1 MPLTLF
7 QALFYGV
14 AVFVSSACG
23 LVIEIVAGRLLAPYV
38 GMSLYT
44 WTAIIAVV
52 LAGLS
57 AGHWIGG
64 LLAPPQVDA
73 RRGARR
79 VAAALAGAAV
89 SSLASLVLLRVL
101 AGFLLGGGLD
111 AIPAIVA
118 LTTALFLLPSLFVGI
133 VSPILTKLAVDGMPG
148 RHGRV
153 IGTMY
158 ALGTL
163 GSIAGTLL
171 AGYLF
176 ISWIGSTGTVLTV
189 AGVYAALALA
199 FAAADRLRVLVVAV
213 LLAAGGGLAWWGGAV
228 RAFDSPCRIESD
240 YFCIRI
246 DDFSAETGRPS
257 RLMALDHLVHSIND
271 RDDPGLLYSPYI
283 HFVGEVTRRRL
294 GAGTPIAAFF
304 IGGGGFTLPRAW
316 SVGRPGSDLVVAELD
331 PQVSRAAE
339 QFLWWRPAAPGVSV
353 LHRDARAAL
362 AALPA
367 ARRFDLVFGDA
378 FHDISI
384 PAHLVS
390 REFHQQ
396 IAARLKPGG
405 FYVVN
410 VVDRG
415 DNPRFLFALVKT
427 LGQDFASVEAWVDP
441 DEAGDP
447 GQGHGGRTTFVVVAS
462 ATGNGDDG
470 RLVASHGL
478 RRAWLRWNPADL
490 AARVAASDSPV
501 LSDDFAPVDRL
512 MSGLLLGAEP

>member
-1 MPLTLF
+1 VQLPLF
-7 QALFYGV
+7 QAFFYGF

-23 LVIEIVAGRLLAPYV
+23 LIIEIVAGRLLAPYV

-57 AGHWIGG
+57 IGHWIGG
-64 LLAPPQVDA
+64 LLAPPEVDA

-79 VAAALAGAAV
+79 MAAALILASL

-101 AGFLLGGGLD
+101 ASILLGGTLG

-118 LTTALFLLPSLFVGI
+118 LSTALFLLPSLFVGI

-148 RHGRV
+148 RHGQV

-176 ISWIGSTGTVLTV
+176 ISWIGSTGTVITV
-189 AGVYAALALA
+189 AVVYAVLGLA
-199 FAAADRLRVLVVAV
+199 FAVADRMRILMVGALAV
-213 LLAAGGGLAWWGGAV
+213 IGGGLSWWGDAV
-228 RAFDSPCRIESD
+228 RAFETPCQIESD
-240 YFCIRI
+240 YFCIRL
-246 DDFSAETGRPS
+246 DDFSEASGRPS
-257 RLMALDHLVHSIND
+257 RLMVLDHLVHSIND
-271 RDDPGLLYSPYI
+271 RDDPGVLYSPYI
-283 HFVGEVTRRRL
+283 HFVDEIAKARRGRDTAL
-294 GAGTPIAAFF
+294 SAFF

-316 SVGRPGSDLVVAELD
+316 SHDHPGSDLVVAELD
-331 PQVSRAAE
+331 PMVSRAAE
-339 QFLWWRPAAPGVSV
+339 QYLWWQPDRPGITV
-353 LHRDARAAL
+353 LHRDGRSAL

-367 ARRFDLVFGDA
+367 GRRFDVIFGDA

-390 REFHQQ
+390 CEFHRE
-396 IAARLKPGG
+396 IAARLQPDG

-415 DNPRFLFALVKT
+415 DDPRFLFALIKT
-427 LGQDFASVEAWVDP
+427 LRQDFATVEAWVDP

-447 GQGHGGRTTFVVVAS
+447 GAGHAGRTTFVLLAAAAPS
-462 ATGNGDDG
+462 PAGDLTA
-470 RLVASHGL
+470 RRGL
-478 RRAWLRWNPADL
+478 ARSWRRWIPTDL
-490 AARVAASDSPV
+490 EARVAASDSPI
-501 LSDDFAPVDRL
+501 LTDDFAPVDRL
-512 MSGLLLGAEP
+512 MSGLLLAPEH